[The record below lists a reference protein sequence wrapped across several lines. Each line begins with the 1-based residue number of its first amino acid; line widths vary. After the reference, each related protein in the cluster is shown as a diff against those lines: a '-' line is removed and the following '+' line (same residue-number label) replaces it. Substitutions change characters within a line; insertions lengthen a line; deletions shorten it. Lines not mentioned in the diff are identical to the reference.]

1 MSPWLLI
8 LGGWGCMVVVMAA
21 LWAVQRVRGDAGIV
35 DVAWGLGVG
44 ILGALFAAMST
55 TGDAN
60 RRLLIAG
67 MVLLWALRLSGHI
80 AVRLMRLPEDGR
92 YHTLKETWGPR
103 AQWNLFLFFQL
114 QAFWSMLF
122 ALPMLL
128 ASRNTLPMW
137 QVLDVVAV
145 VIWLIAFSGESLADA
160 QLSAF
165 RHDPSNKGQ
174 VCRRGL
180 WRYSRHPNYF
190 FEWLH
195 WWAYVCLA
203 AGSAWGGLAL
213 AGPAA
218 MLFFLLKVTGVPP
231 TEAQALKSRGEA
243 YRDYQRT
250 TSVFFPWPP
259 RDSTP
264 NF

>member
-1 MSPWLLI
+1 MNSWQLI
-8 LGGWGCMVVVMAA
+8 LGGWACMVVVMAA

-44 ILGALFAAMST
+44 LLGALYAALSAG
-55 TGDAN
+55 GDPA
-60 RRLLIAG
+60 RRVLIAT
-67 MVLLWALRLSGHI
+67 MVSLWALRLSAHI

-92 YHTLKETWGPR
+92 YQSLKENWGPR

-128 ASRNTLPMW
+128 ATQNSRPMW
-137 QVLDVVAV
+137 QVLDRIAV
-145 VIWLIAFSGESLADA
+145 VIWLIAVSGESLADW

-165 RHDPSNKGQ
+165 RHNPANAGQ

-203 AGSAWGGLAL
+203 AGSPWGGLAL
-213 AGPAA
+213 AGPTA
-218 MLFFLLKVTGVPP
+218 MLYFLLKVTGVPP
-231 TEAQALKSRGEA
+231 TEAQALKSRGDA
-243 YRDYQRT
+243 YRQYQRT

-259 RDSTP
+259 QRGASE
-264 NF
+264 